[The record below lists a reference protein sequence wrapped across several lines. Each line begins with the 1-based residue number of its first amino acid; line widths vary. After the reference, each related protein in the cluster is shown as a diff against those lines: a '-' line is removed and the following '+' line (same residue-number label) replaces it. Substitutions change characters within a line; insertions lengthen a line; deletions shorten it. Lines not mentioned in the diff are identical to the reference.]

1 MNKQIKVLIKKYSC
15 KSFILQHF
23 SSMLGCS
30 LKLNASPSRPS
41 HTFALAFAQYNG
53 TVSHLAR
60 AQRSCLRTS
69 HTSALE
75 PFAELSFA
83 HWLSGVQS
91 HYVSLR
97 SWGTDC
103 GLFAEAQRFTVTPF
117 AHLCPRFAQR
127 VQSHYVSLR
136 SGLHPVI
143 DLNFLISFYTNRAF
157 FTI

>member
-83 HWLSGVQS
+83 HWLSGAQS
-91 HYVSLR
+91 RYVSLGSR
-97 SWGTDC
+97 GVRTAGCSLKLNASPSRPSHTFALAFACLVRPANYNSLGSGC
-103 GLFAEAQRFTVTPF
+103 AIISRLF
-117 AHLCPRFAQR
+117 
-127 VQSHYVSLR
+127 Y
-136 SGLHPVI
+136 
-143 DLNFLISFYTNRAF
+143 NYTTKN
-157 FTI
+157 